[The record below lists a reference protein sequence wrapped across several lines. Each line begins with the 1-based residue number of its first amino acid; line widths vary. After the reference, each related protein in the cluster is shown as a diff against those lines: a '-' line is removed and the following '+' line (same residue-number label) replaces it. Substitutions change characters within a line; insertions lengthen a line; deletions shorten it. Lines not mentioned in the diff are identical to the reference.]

1 MSIKEQ
7 AAKSVFWSAAE
18 RFSVQGIQFVLTL
31 VIARILSPD
40 AYGLVAMLGIF
51 MALSQVLVDSGF
63 ANALIQKKTVRKPI
77 TVLLSISMPQVRC

>member
-40 AYGLVAMLGIF
+40 AYGLVAMLLF
-51 MALSQVLVDSGF
+51 
-63 ANALIQKKTVRKPI
+63 KRKTVRKPI

>member
-31 VIARILSPD
+31 VIARILSPE

-51 MALSQVLVDSGF
+51 RSEEHRLNSSH
-63 ANALIQKKTVRKPI
+63 IEESR
-77 TVLLSISMPQVRC
+77 MPSSA